1 MRPLI
6 ITSSPRRCALPLHRS
21 PASHHRHRLAPL
33 QAQILPGISDVDT
46 LVAVAGGQLNTF
58 IAATTTQLQ
67 DPQLI
72 SKISSQPDVI
82 KWYNLALEQPLVTL
96 GVAGASL
103 FVIPRVLSLFVRIL
117 LTPIILALAAWAVV
131 QHPGESWSLAH
142 TCFNL
147 FSANPV
153 LVSVLITVLAVIG
166 LLPSLAMTSLALGA
180 TLLLLGLD
188 VDQGRLVDPL
198 VLKSGGSSL
207 ESMQGQQVDVKQK
220 LRQ

>member
-1 MRPLI
+1 ML
-6 ITSSPRRCALPLHRS
+6 
-21 PASHHRHRLAPL
+21 
-33 QAQILPGISDVDT
+33 
-46 LVAVAGGQLNTF
+46 
-58 IAATTTQLQ
+58 
-67 DPQLI
+67 
-72 SKISSQPDVI
+72 
-82 KWYNLALEQPLVTL
+82 
-96 GVAGASL
+96 
-103 FVIPRVLSLFVRIL
+103 LFVRIL
-117 LTPIILALAAWAVV
+117 LTPIIVALAAWAVV

-142 TCFNL
+142 TCFSL

-198 VLKSGGSSL
+198 VLRSGGSNL

-220 LRQ
+220 LRR